1 MEIKEIVFWSIF
13 LTIAILL
20 FTGQVVLKVQ
30 ENVKPNVMTEKIE
43 YLPDITIK
51 NEKAV
56 LVYENIGFSDKLSEL
71 SKKGIIY
78 GFGECSGPSF
88 NEGAVKDSA
97 IQIAYQEII
106 KKLDER
112 KEKIKQSIK
121 MEDKTKEEE
130 LLKIVDDIFSRLY
143 QFIPEDNSLA
153 IVYRIWKE
161 DKKEVLS
168 YYVLAIFDTEYA
180 FSLINSIFQDD
191 ISKFEE
197 YGVKFEKIWS
207 LVYGESKKSK

>member
-13 LTIAILL
+13 LTMAILL
-20 FTGQVVLKVQ
+20 FTGQLVLNVQ
-30 ENVKPNVMTEKIE
+30 ENVKPSTISEKIE
-43 YLPDITIK
+43 YLPDITKK

-56 LVYENIGFSDKLSEL
+56 LVYENIGFSEKLSEL
-71 SKKGIIY
+71 SKKGITY
-78 GFGECSGPSF
+78 GFGEYSGPSF
-88 NEGAVKDSA
+88 NEDALKDSA

-168 YYVLAIFDTEYA
+168 YYILAIFDTEYA
-180 FSLINSIFQDD
+180 FSLINSIFQDE

-197 YGVKFEKIWS
+197 YGIKFEKLWS
-207 LVYGESKKSK
+207 LMYEESKEK